1 MQKDEGGIVFTPT
14 FVSQSAMKSFR
25 DHKKTA
31 GRFLL
36 MAFVLVLTSGLV
48 LVFSDGGFSTAKQGK
63 ISKTDSIPGTTETF
77 SDKPADDKD
86 QGGGDSGGGKMP
98 IALPDFRSAID
109 FFLSFF
115 RTFRPSAYQN
125 TEIIPV
131 SHNEVR
137 DTVVRI

>member
-1 MQKDEGGIVFTPT
+1 
-14 FVSQSAMKSFR
+14 MKSFR
-25 DHKKTA
+25 DHKKIA

-36 MAFVLVLTSGLV
+36 MAFILVFTSGLV

-86 QGGGDSGGGKMP
+86 QGGDSGGGKMP

-115 RTFRPSAYQN
+115 RTFRPSAQH
-125 TEIIPV
+125 TGVVPV
-131 SHNEVR
+131 SHGEAR
-137 DTVVRI
+137 DTVIRI

>member
-1 MQKDEGGIVFTPT
+1 
-14 FVSQSAMKSFR
+14 
-25 DHKKTA
+25 
-31 GRFLL
+31 
-36 MAFVLVLTSGLV
+36 MAFILVFTSGLV

-86 QGGGDSGGGKMP
+86 QGGGDSGGKMP

-115 RTFRPSAYQN
+115 RTFRPSAYQQHSGAV
-125 TEIIPV
+125 PV
-131 SHNEVR
+131 SQGEVR
-137 DTVVRI
+137 DTVIRI

>member
-1 MQKDEGGIVFTPT
+1 
-14 FVSQSAMKSFR
+14 MKSFR
-25 DHKKTA
+25 DHKQIA

-36 MAFVLVLTSGLV
+36 MAFILVFTSGLV

-63 ISKTDSIPGTTETF
+63 ISKTDSIPGATETF

-115 RTFRPSAYQN
+115 RTFRPSAYQHN
-125 TEIIPV
+125 GAVPV
-131 SHNEVR
+131 SQGEAR
-137 DTVVRI
+137 DTVIRI